1 MKDDGDG
8 LTVCYIYI
16 LEKARYQKER
26 VYISDSF
33 VMSNFWNFH
42 DCYDGAKLIHQFQ
55 VVTQRS
61 WKKKCG
67 LSQTKKEKA
76 RQKRE

>member
-8 LTVCYIYI
+8 LTVCYIYIYI

-33 VMSNFWNFH
+33 VVSNF
-42 DCYDGAKLIHQFQ
+42 
-55 VVTQRS
+55 
-61 WKKKCG
+61 
-67 LSQTKKEKA
+67 
-76 RQKRE
+76 

>member
-8 LTVCYIYI
+8 LTVCYIYIYI

-33 VMSNFWNFH
+33 VVSNFWNFH

-61 WKKKCG
+61 
-67 LSQTKKEKA
+67 
-76 RQKRE
+76 

>member
-33 VMSNFWNFH
+33 VVSNSEIFMIATVPN
-42 DCYDGAKLIHQFQ
+42 
-55 VVTQRS
+55 
-61 WKKKCG
+61 
-67 LSQTKKEKA
+67 
-76 RQKRE
+76 